1 MTGKSLSQRTEDIV
15 GSPIRR
21 ITRLLEEAG
30 EKESVISF
38 GGGAP
43 SLAPP
48 QESVNYLAEKLKK
61 EPQKSVAYNSTP
73 GTPKTRKVITDLIEE
88 EENIEVDSEKEI
100 TMTHGGTQGLY
111 AALQTLID
119 PGQEVIIQDP
129 EYVGYPEVIKLAGGK
144 MNRIET
150 TWKENF
156 QMTPEKVN
164 EAINDDTEVIMVI
177 SPDNPTGRML
187 TNENLKGIVEIVEDK
202 DLWLITDDIYK
213 DVIYGDNK
221 FVNSREYG
229 ARENTVTCSS
239 FSKTASIPGMR
250 LGYTYGPEDFIKNM
264 TQLLQYEALCIAH
277 PPQLFVQHLLRE
289 RGKHKRR
296 YINET
301 VLPTYRHRKDV
312 MKEELEDK
320 LPEANFSD
328 PEGAF
333 YFFVDMSSY
342 MKGFEDEEDLSTS
355 LYEDEEVVVIPGGYF
370 GDEGEDHVRFTFV
383 SEPEERIRKG
393 IDRMSE
399 FLESK

>member
-1 MTGKSLSQRTEDIV
+1 MTNRTLSRRTENIV

-48 QESVNYLAEKLKK
+48 QESIDYLAKKLRE
-61 EPQKSVAYNSTP
+61 EPQKSVSYGSTP
-73 GTPKTRKVITDLIEE
+73 GKPKTREIITDLLKKEE
-88 EENIEVDSEKEI
+88 DVEVDPEKEL

-111 AALQTLID
+111 ATLQTLID

-129 EYVGYPEVIKLAGGK
+129 EYVGYPQAIKLAGGK
-144 MNRIET
+144 INQVPT
-150 TWKENF
+150 TWQEDF
-156 QMTPEKVN
+156 QMTPEKIN
-164 EAINDDTEVIMVI
+164 EAITQDTEVIMTI

-187 TNENLKGIVEIVEDK
+187 TQENLKGIVEIAEDE

-213 DVIYGDNK
+213 DVIYGNSE

-229 ARENTVTCSS
+229 ARENTITCSS

-277 PPQLFVQHLLRE
+277 PPQIFIQHFLRNK
-289 RGKHKRR
+289 GKHKEK

-301 VLPTYRHRKDV
+301 VLPTYRRRKNV
-312 MKEELEDK
+312 MKEELENK
-320 LPEANFSD
+320 LPEAGFTD

-342 MKGFEDEEDLSTS
+342 LDNFEDEENFSTS
-355 LYEDEEVVVIPGGYF
+355 LYEESEVVVIPGGYF
-370 GDEGEDHVRFTFV
+370 GDEGENHVRFTFV
-383 SEPEERIRKG
+383 SEPEERIREG
-393 IDRMSE
+393 IERISE
-399 FLESK
+399 FLGS